1 VASPQSGPWWVL
13 CVKVPVACP
22 NTQRCSRMLT
32 NPLWLVFGC
41 RFKLDNLVLLPSLI
55 LGLLQLEDAYPEK
68 LFKFKARLEK
78 TPFTTMGVTKNYVS
92 AAHIDRDVMHSVI
105 SWFIRGILYFP
116 SVFLIFPFYQ
126 FCFKFIL
133 CLCDPFQVTWRMR
146 GNLFSLVLACSSNLD
161 QGPCSFWTLPSWA
174 TTRRPS

>member
-1 VASPQSGPWWVL
+1 MVASPQSGPWWVL

-78 TPFTTMGVTKNYVS
+78 TPFIAMGSLKIMCLSHTWIKTS
-92 AAHIDRDVMHSVI
+92 CI
-105 SWFIRGILYFP
+105 SWFLDL
-116 SVFLIFPFYQ
+116 SEVFF
-126 FCFKFIL
+126 
-133 CLCDPFQVTWRMR
+133 TSR
-146 GNLFSLVLACSSNLD
+146 LFSLFFPFINFVLGSYCVCMILSRGRDECENIFF
-161 QGPCSFWTLPSWA
+161 P
-174 TTRRPS
+174 